1 MTTGGFSAMT
11 RAMTVPSIYV
21 HASRDYER
29 FLLDARDALGLG
41 TTHQTYAAVLAVLVT
56 FRARLTPV
64 QALAFA
70 DALPP
75 LLGAMLLRDW
85 PDPGESDAAPRKA
98 FADRATL
105 TREAQRYRPNHTL
118 LPDSG
123 IADIARALRRHVDP
137 AAFARALQRLP
148 EGAAAFWEAG
158 EPGAGAEDAIPSPLG
173 GDGGSAK
180 R

>member
-1 MTTGGFSAMT
+1 MTTGFRATT

-41 TTHQTYAAVLAVLVT
+41 MAHQTYAAALAVLVT
-56 FRARLTPV
+56 
-64 QALAFA
+64 FA

-85 PDPGESDAAPRKA
+85 PDPGKSDAAPRKA

-118 LPDSG
+118 LPESG
-123 IADIARALRRHVDP
+123 IADIARALRRHVDT

-148 EGAAAFWEAG
+148 EGAVAFWEAG
-158 EPGAGAEDAIPSPLG
+158 EPGAAADDVIPSPLG
-173 GDGGSAK
+173 GEGGSAK